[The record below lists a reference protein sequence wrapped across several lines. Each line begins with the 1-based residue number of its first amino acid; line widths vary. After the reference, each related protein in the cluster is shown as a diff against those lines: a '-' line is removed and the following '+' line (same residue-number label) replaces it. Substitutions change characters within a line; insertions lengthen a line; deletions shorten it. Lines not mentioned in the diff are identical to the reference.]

1 MANEALWL
9 AGVGE
14 QPKIGPAQMYEPG
27 EGEML
32 IQVKAIAA
40 QPGEWKM
47 QEGLIPIRL
56 NYPMVIGLSTSG
68 IVEKTGP
75 GVTRFQPGDRILTNT
90 TGVLRNDPRFGAYQ
104 RYCLVPERLAS
115 KISNVSFDEAANIAT
130 SYTAM
135 SALVLHLGLNR
146 PQIPNAAAT
155 GEKILIWGVS
165 SSLGIFAT
173 QLARQAG
180 YEVVGVASG
189 RHEQLATKFGVSH
202 FVDRTSEDVVSA
214 AASLGPFKATL
225 AAADSAEDQVKIGAI
240 LAALGGGS
248 FLSTMGVR
256 AGVNLPANVT
266 GHFAQYIDDYLDEA
280 NSEFTE
286 WFWWDYLENALAK
299 KQLISLPITIIGGLD
314 EAAEAWRILKN
325 GENHG
330 TRLVIVPGHKA

>member
-9 AGVGE
+9 TGVGE
-14 QPKIGPAQMYEPG
+14 QPKLGLADIHEPG

-32 IQVKAIAA
+32 IQVRAIAV

-47 QEGLIPIRL
+47 QEGLIPIKL
-56 NYPMVIGLSTSG
+56 KYPTVIGLSASG
-68 IVEKTGP
+68 VVEKTGP
-75 GVTRFQPGDRILTNT
+75 GVTRFKPGDRILTNT
-90 TGVLRNDPRFGAYQ
+90 TGVLRNDSRFGAYQ
-104 RYCLVPERLAS
+104 RYCL
-115 KISNVSFDEAANIAT
+115 ISDVSFDEAANIAT

-146 PQIPNAAAT
+146 PQIPGAPTT

-165 SSLGIFAT
+165 SSLGVFAT

-189 RHEQLATKFGVSH
+189 RHKQLAERFGVTH
-202 FVDRTSEDVVSA
+202 FVDRTSEDVVST
-214 AASLGPFKATL
+214 ASALGPFKAVF

-256 AGVNLPANVT
+256 AGVELPANVT
-266 GHFAQYIDDYLDEA
+266 GHFAQYIDDYLDEK

-286 WFWWDYLENALAK
+286 WFWWNYMENALAK
-299 KQLISLPITIIGGLD
+299 KQLTSLPLTILGGLD
-314 EAAEAWRILKN
+314 KTEEAWRILKH

-330 TRLVIVPGHKA
+330 TRLVIVPSHQA

>member
-1 MANEALWL
+1 MTNEAYWL
-9 AGVGE
+9 TGVGE
-14 QPKIGPAQMYEPG
+14 QPKLGPADLYDPG

-47 QEGLIPIRL
+47 QEGLIPIEIK
-56 NYPMVIGLSTSG
+56 YPTIIGLSASG
-68 IVEKTGP
+68 VVKKTGP
-75 GVTRFQPGDRILTNT
+75 GVIRFQPGDRILTNT
-90 TGVLRNDPRFGAYQ
+90 TGVLRNDSRFGAYQ

-115 KISNVSFDEAANIAT
+115 KISDVPFDEAANIAT

-135 SALVLHLGLNR
+135 SALVLHLGLNK
-146 PQIPNAAAT
+146 PQIPSAAAT

-165 SSLGIFAT
+165 SSLGIFAA

-189 RHEQLATKFGVSH
+189 RHKELAAQFGIAH
-202 FVDRTSEDVVSA
+202 FVDRTSAEVVHA
-214 AASLGPFKATL
+214 ASSLGPFKAVF
-225 AAADSAEDQVKIGAI
+225 AAADSAEDQIKIGKI

-256 AGVNLPANVT
+256 AGVKLPEHVT
-266 GHFAQYIDDYLDEA
+266 GHFAQYIDDYLDEK
-280 NSEFTE
+280 NRQFTE
-286 WFWWDYLENALAK
+286 WFWWDYLENALAE
-299 KQLISLPITIIGGLD
+299 KQLKSIPLTIVGGLD
-314 EAAEAWRILKN
+314 KAKEAWRILKH

-330 TRLVIVPGHKA
+330 TRLIIVPEQIE